1 MKGMKKT
8 LSEKEEA
15 CTLITDTS
23 NLTLRLVGDFVNYS
37 GGCFKVSKESS
48 HFIVTVKLERKKE
61 VKKGNESKT
70 R

>member
-1 MKGMKKT
+1 MKTSK
-8 LSEKEEA
+8 KEEA

-23 NLTLRLVGDFVNYS
+23 DLTLRLVGDFVKYS
-37 GGCFKVSKESS
+37 GGCYKVEKESP
-48 HFIVTVKLERKKE
+48 HFVVTVKLERKKE